1 LYSVSTHVS
10 GRSGA
15 WDIARREEATMRA
28 VDAGQTVAASPM
40 SRPAAWTAANHQNL
54 LKPPPG
60 SSVDR

>member
-1 LYSVSTHVS
+1 
-10 GRSGA
+10 
-15 WDIARREEATMRA
+15 MRA